1 MVLDNRFIDVVG
13 IMESESFR
21 SRVMA
26 LVQKS
31 RRALRLYNT
40 ATTAAF
46 PKPEG
51 GSADHSSSQV
61 AEWREVN
68 SLLLRKLTEAAEC
81 PNTKKLIYD
90 VFALR
95 SEFQGLW
102 RSTEAE
108 LVRSQRELIGSAEK
122 GDFVRAATLANGLVS
137 LKARVQAGQAAH
149 HELDTL
155 IKRSKVVR
163 PVAELSEES
172 ATVLSTLEI
181 LDDSSDD
188 AADSDTLVPYQPK
201 IAAGAGKVIP
211 LKRR

>member
-1 MVLDNRFIDVVG
+1 
-13 IMESESFR
+13 MESESFR

-40 ATTAAF
+40 ASTAAF
-46 PKPEG
+46 PKSEG
-51 GSADHSSSQV
+51 ASSDHSSSQV

-95 SEFQGLW
+95 SEFQGMW
-102 RSTEAE
+102 RSSEAE
-108 LVRSQRELIGSAEK
+108 LVRSQRELISCAEK
-122 GDFVRAATLANGLVS
+122 GDFVRAAALANVLVS

-163 PVAELSEES
+163 PVAELSEET

-181 LDDSSDD
+181 LDDP
-188 AADSDTLVPYQPK
+188 ADEAPEPELFLPYEPRV
-201 IAAGAGKVIP
+201 AAGAGKVIP